1 MIMKRIK
8 TRNKEYRY
16 IRISKAIEHLI
27 NKEVLQVGDK
37 IPSIR
42 EVCREHG
49 VSMSTALQAFYDLEA
64 KSLIESRPQSGFY
77 VIFSPRKYPRM
88 PSVSQ
93 PGKASLA
100 SQPDDILQRAFDS
113 IHKKN
118 ITLLSLGVPSDD
130 LLPIAKL
137 NKALLNASRQL
148 PGSGTGY
155 EGLEGNIK
163 LRKQIARQA
172 FAWEGR
178 ITEKD
183 IITTSGCLNAI
194 SHCMLAL
201 TKPGDTVA
209 VESPV
214 FFGIIQLVQQL
225 GLRLIEI
232 PTHPSTGIEID
243 YLKKILNQGKIKLC
257 LLISNFSN
265 PLGSCMPDEHKKEA
279 VRLLEYQNIPLIED
293 DMYAD
298 TYFGARRPKS
308 CKTYDESGNV
318 LWCGS
323 FSKTIAP
330 GYRVGWIAPGKYH
343 KEILRMKTV
352 TGLSSTSLTHE
363 AIADILENG
372 RYENHLRKLRQ
383 TLRTNCMQYIRAIS
397 EYFPEGTRVSHPEG
411 GFFIWVEFDKKLN
424 VMDLYHDALR
434 QKISIAPG
442 KLFTLGDQ
450 FNNCTRL
457 SYALTWDPKLDNT
470 LKILGRLAKENSV

>member
-1 MIMKRIK
+1 MKGIK
-8 TRNKEYRY
+8 TKNREYRY

-77 VIFSPRKYPRM
+77 VIFSPRKYPGL
-88 PSVSQ
+88 PSTSQ

-100 SQPDDILQRAFDS
+100 CQPDDIVKLAFDS
-113 IHKKN
+113 LNKKN
-118 ITLLSLGVPSDD
+118 ITLLSLGVPANE

-137 NKALLNASRQL
+137 NKAMGKAVRQL
-148 PGSGTGY
+148 PDSGSGY
-155 EGLEGNIK
+155 ESLEGNIK
-163 LRKQIARQA
+163 LRRQIARQA

-183 IITTSGCLNAI
+183 IITTSGCLHAI
-194 SHCMLAL
+194 MLSMLAL
-201 TKPGDTVA
+201 TQPGDTIA

-214 FFGIIQLVQQL
+214 YFGIIQLAQQL
-225 GLRLIEI
+225 RLKVIEI
-232 PTHPSTGIEID
+232 PTHPITGIEID
-243 YLKKILNQGKIKLC
+243 QLKKTLPQYKIKLC

-265 PLGSCMPDEHKKEA
+265 PLGSCMPDEHKKEV
-279 VRLLEYQNIPLIED
+279 VRLLEHYNIPLIED
-293 DMYAD
+293 DLYAD

-330 GYRVGWIAPGKYH
+330 GYRVGWVAPGKYH
-343 KEILRMKTV
+343 KEILRLKMA
-352 TGLSSTSLTHE
+352 TGISSTTLTHE
-363 AIADILENG
+363 AIGDILENG
-372 RYENHLRKLRQ
+372 RYENHLRKIRQILRA
-383 TLRTNCMQYIRAIS
+383 NCMQYIRAIS

-411 GFFIWVEFDKKLN
+411 GIFVWVEFDKKN
-424 VMDLYHDALR
+424 KVMDLYHNALR
-434 QKISIAPG
+434 HKISIAPG

-450 FNNCTRL
+450 FDNCARL
-457 SYALTWDPKLDNT
+457 SYALPWDLKLDNS
-470 LKILGRLAKENSV
+470 LKILGKLARENNP